1 MHKRMLELFKNN
13 KQQPKL
19 SSRGSLVS
27 QGKEELEYLL
37 SLREDPR
44 WSKLSKILQARLTR
58 KEERLSEKP
67 LYDVKEVATFNALI
81 GEIREI
87 KNILDLDRLIR
98 EAITHSDE

>member
-1 MHKRMLELFKNN
+1 LHKRMLDFIKN
-13 KQQPKL
+13 KQPKP
-19 SSRGSLVS
+19 SSNSKIRQIS

>member
-1 MHKRMLELFKNN
+1 MFEFKKKNN
-13 KQQPKL
+13 SNNRLQNKNFSLDREKL
-19 SSRGSLVS
+19 D
-27 QGKEELEYLL
+27 YLL
-37 SLREDPR
+37 SLQEDPR
-44 WSKLSKILQARLTR
+44 WEQLSNILLARLKR

-67 LYDVKEVATFNALI
+67 LYDVKEVATFNTLI

>member
-1 MHKRMLELFKNN
+1 MLELFKNN
-13 KQQPKL
+13 KQPPKL
-19 SSRGSLVS
+19 SSKVSLVS

>member
-1 MHKRMLELFKNN
+1 MFKNN
-13 KQQPKL
+13 KQQPRQSSKL
-19 SSRGSLVS
+19 SLVS
-27 QGKEELEYLL
+27 QGKEEMEYLL